1 MVLYMYSA
9 YTDLNFCSLTSPAH
23 SSCLLNVHVIST
35 AMAYWWKLLA
45 GGSFLL
51 CVAVVDI
58 VLFSRA
64 ETDRERA
71 RLLRLNTLSFV
82 VVFLAFCSR
91 YVWRKLAPT
100 LKASSRSG
108 IAETLKL
115 PLTIALFLILF
126 LGTTSIIV
134 GLLLVGREPHWL
146 SLTSSFCLGVL
157 VLSAFSFFIA
167 DIVDFLLSRVCG
179 STGQWTGVKLI
190 LAVIAGLCLI
200 VFGSIGA
207 SLLKLQHVTVPI
219 KGLSSR
225 LNGTTIIQLSDIH
238 LGPFIGRQRMA
249 SIVNQVNQQHPDLVL
264 ITGDLVDA
272 SVEDLWAA
280 VEPLADLKATH
291 GVYYCTGM
299 VPLLPP
305 LIPSEERVSS

>member
-1 MVLYMYSA
+1 M
-9 YTDLNFCSLTSPAH
+9 
-23 SSCLLNVHVIST
+23 
-35 AMAYWWKLLA
+35 
-45 GGSFLL
+45 
-51 CVAVVDI
+51 
-58 VLFSRA
+58 LFSRA
-64 ETDRERA
+64 ETDREKA
-71 RLLRLNTLSFV
+71 RLLRLNTLSFA

-91 YVWRKLAPT
+91 YVWRKLAPS
-100 LKASSRSG
+100 LKATSRSG
-108 IAETLKL
+108 VAEALKL

-179 STGQWTGVKLI
+179 STGQWTGVKLV

-249 SIVNQVNQQHPDLVL
+249 SIVDQVNQQHPDLVL

-299 VPLLPP
+299 EPLLLP
-305 LIPSEERVSS
+305 INS

>member
-1 MVLYMYSA
+1 MTAVVVDFHYMG
-9 YTDLNFCSLTSPAH
+9 LNFCSLTSPAH
-23 SSCLLNVHVIST
+23 SSCLLNVHVTST
-35 AMAYWWKLLA
+35 AMAYWWKLLS

-51 CVAVVDI
+51 CVAVIDI

-64 ETDRERA
+64 ETDREKA
-71 RLLRLNTLSFV
+71 RLLRLNTLSFA

-91 YVWRKLAPT
+91 YVWRKLAPS
-100 LKASSRSG
+100 LKATSRSG
-108 IAETLKL
+108 VAEALKL

-146 SLTSSFCLGVL
+146 GVL

-179 STGQWTGVKLI
+179 STGRWTGVKLI
-190 LAVIAGLCLI
+190 LAVVAGLCLI

-249 SIVNQVNQQHPDLVL
+249 SIVDQVNQQHPDLVL

-299 VPLLPP
+299 EPLL
-305 LIPSEERVSS
+305 LSIIS